1 MVDRGTSPVIALEG
15 IGRRYGTGLGV
26 DALVDIHLEV
36 GDRDWL
42 AIVGP
47 SGSGKSTLL
56 NIVGC
61 LDLPTS
67 GRYRFRDID
76 VAALNDRQRAG
87 LRARG
92 IGFVFQAFHLLP
104 HRSVIEN
111 VMLADVYRR
120 ASPRHRRARAG
131 DALDKVG
138 LAHRAEFLAPT
149 LSGGE
154 RQRVAIARAL
164 MGSPDLLLCDEPTG
178 NLDSTTTHTILDLLA
193 DLNDHG
199 TSIIMITHEHDV
211 AERAHRRARIVDG
224 NLTETS

>member
-224 NLTETS
+224 HLTETS

>member
-1 MVDRGTSPVIALEG
+1 
-15 IGRRYGTGLGV
+15 
-26 DALVDIHLEV
+26 
-36 GDRDWL
+36 
-42 AIVGP
+42 
-47 SGSGKSTLL
+47 
-56 NIVGC
+56 
-61 LDLPTS
+61 
-67 GRYRFRDID
+67 
-76 VAALNDRQRAG
+76 
-87 LRARG
+87 
-92 IGFVFQAFHLLP
+92 VFHAFHLLP

-224 NLTETS
+224 HLTETS